1 MPHCWKSH
9 VAVHIFFFI
18 LLARHA
24 FQVLR
29 SKNITYRGYQFLV
42 LEVRVPTDGLSRS
55 PNWCFDYRYLC
66 EEFHRRPT
74 ACGDVNGRGTW
85 ASYSACRDKYNA
97 DMDNGDVLGCNPS
110 YGIARLG
117 NTVFPDLTYRATRDN
132 SFGFYRCDTNCTK
145 TIRGSE
151 YGLSY
156 MRDFWQRGTTTMYTA
171 CL

>member
-1 MPHCWKSH
+1 M
-9 VAVHIFFFI
+9 FFFI

-29 SKNITYRGYQFLV
+29 SKNITNSGYQFLV
-42 LEVRVPTDGLSRS
+42 LEVQLPADGLSRS
-55 PNWCFDYRYLC
+55 PNWCFDYQYLC

-74 ACGDVNGRGTW
+74 GCGSGSG
-85 ASYSACRDKYNA
+85 YSSCRDKYNS
-97 DMDNGDVLGCNPS
+97 DMNNGDVLGCNPANA
-110 YGIARLG
+110 IAYLA
-117 NTVFPDLTYRATRDN
+117 NMVFPNLTYRATYSN
-132 SFGFYRCDTNCTK
+132 SFGFFLCDTNCTK

-156 MRDFWQRGTTTMYTA
+156 MRDFWLKGITTMYTV

>member
-1 MPHCWKSH
+1 MPHCWKSRRGSY
-9 VAVHIFFFI
+9 FFFI

-55 PNWCFDYRYLC
+55 PNWCFDYQYLC

-74 ACGDVNGRGTW
+74 GCGDGGGRGSLTYVT
-85 ASYSACRDKYNA
+85 SCRDTYNS
-97 DMDNGDVLGCNPS
+97 DMANGDVLGCNPS
-110 YGIARLG
+110 NGVALLG
-117 NTVFPDLTYRATRDN
+117 NTAFPNRATSEN
-132 SFGFYRCDTNCTK
+132 SFGFMYCQTECNK
-145 TIRGSE
+145 TIRGSNDA
-151 YGLSY
+151 LSY
-156 MRDFWQRGTTTMYTA
+156 MKDFWGRGRTTMYTV